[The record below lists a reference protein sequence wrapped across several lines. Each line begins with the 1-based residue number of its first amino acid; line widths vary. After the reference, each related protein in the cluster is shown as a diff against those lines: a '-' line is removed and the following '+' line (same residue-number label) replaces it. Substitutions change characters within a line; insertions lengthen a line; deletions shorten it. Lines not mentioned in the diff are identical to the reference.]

1 MIARL
6 TNGHKFDRGQRV
18 NFAGGE
24 GIVRRVK
31 FEAGKW
37 TYFVEMP
44 LGLEPD
50 FGRIG
55 PETMVLLSEQELAAV
70 GTNHH

>member
-1 MIARL
+1 MVTKFI
-6 TNGHKFDRGQRV
+6 NGHKFQPGQRV
-18 NFAGGE
+18 TFAGGE
-24 GIVRRVK
+24 GIVRRFK
-31 FEAGKW
+31 CEAGKW

-55 PETMVLLSEQELAAV
+55 SETMVLLNEKELHAQ
-70 GTNHH
+70 